1 MPERSV
7 DLQNVKPLLDFKIMN
22 ILGVASILELIC
34 QEGDEKNTFTVSL
47 SAELCILMASQLID
61 QSKIL
66 MLERPSNP
74 Q

>member
-1 MPERSV
+1 MPELSGE
-7 DLQNVKPLLDFKIMN
+7 LKGVKPLLDFRIKN
-22 ILGVASILELIC
+22 ILGLACILELTR
-34 QEGDEKNTFTVSL
+34 QEGSEKNTFAVCL
-47 SAELCILMASQLID
+47 SAELCISMATQLID

>member
-1 MPERSV
+1 MPEHSEE
-7 DLQNVKPLLDFKIMN
+7 LQSVKPLLDFRIKN
-22 ILGVASILELIC
+22 ILGLACILELTR
-34 QEGDEKNTFTVSL
+34 QEGSEKNTFAVCL
-47 SAELCILMASQLID
+47 SAELCISMATQLID

>member
-1 MPERSV
+1 MPELSGE
-7 DLQNVKPLLDFKIMN
+7 LQGVKPLLDFRIKN
-22 ILGVASILELIC
+22 ILGLSCFLELTR
-34 QEGDEKNTFTVSL
+34 QEGSEKNSFTVSL
-47 SAELCILMASQLID
+47 SAELFISMATQLID